1 MQRFIGFYFQHHDF
15 CTLRKL
21 KFLGSI
27 LEENAQFLPL
37 LLDKKLSAA
46 AMALYPMT
54 YHASGPLYKGVSRD
68 YGKCDIKITKS
79 YEYD

>member
-1 MQRFIGFYFQHHDF
+1 MSFYFQRYNF
-15 CTLRKL
+15 CTLCKL

-46 AMALYPMT
+46 AMAL
-54 YHASGPLYKGVSRD
+54 
-68 YGKCDIKITKS
+68 
-79 YEYD
+79 